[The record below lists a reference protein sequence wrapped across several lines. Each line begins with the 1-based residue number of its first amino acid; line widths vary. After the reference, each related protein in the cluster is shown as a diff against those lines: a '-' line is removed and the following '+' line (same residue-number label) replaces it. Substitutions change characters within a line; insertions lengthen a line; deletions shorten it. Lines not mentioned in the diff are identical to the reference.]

1 MGFHILTLLKSA
13 GPTSLLKAD
22 ILGLE
27 KLSEND

>member
-1 MGFHILTLLKSA
+1 MGKSA